1 MRRIALAIAL
11 SICCGAPA
19 TASAALNFQPC
30 VDPPGVECAQVQV
43 PIDRTGAVGGTFT
56 LLVHRIP
63 APHPAGR
70 PPLVFFSG
78 GPGQTNTDL
87 TAAAVERYGPALDDR
102 DLIVFAQRGTGPTAI
117 HCDAL
122 ERGEAPAS
130 SVPACA
136 AQLGAARNFYTSRDA
151 ADDLET
157 IRHQLGAEKLALVGG
172 SYGTWVSQG
181 YAIRHPQHVE
191 RIVLD
196 STFGPNQNADPFGVE
211 QFAQAPLL
219 ARALCARARCKG
231 ITSHFYADT
240 LKLFARLAKKPVTAR
255 VVGPTGV
262 RQPVSIGFLS
272 VAALIPDLDVDPN
285 LRAELPRAV
294 AGALKGDPGP
304 LARLVAGGP
313 TGPPPDPRGAG
324 NDTLFFATRCEEDV
338 QPFDR
343 AVAPADRLAQ
353 ARSRLASISP
363 SAFVPYSPDLAF
375 LLSNVPVCAYWP
387 MLAGQPS
394 FGTGP
399 PADVPVLLLH
409 GEFDLRST
417 LSSTTTVAK
426 EFPQAKV
433 LTIPNEGHTP
443 TRTPTGGCARRAAV
457 AFLTK
462 GKITP
467 CKRRSDPFGP
477 RALVPRSLGKVKLP
491 RGLGL
496 RGRPGRAVSAAQLTV
511 ADAFGQLDAG
521 SLVRVAAEPKVKGG
535 GLRGGKFRG
544 SKKGLV
550 LVRYEFVKG
559 FPVTGTVR
567 QRGDVVLKI
576 PGGRLRFT
584 AGGTVIGRLPGTKFA
599 ASAKLQRRSV
609 AERL

>member
-1 MRRIALAIAL
+1 VRRLVLAIGL
-11 SICCGAPA
+11 FICGAAPA
-19 TASAALNFQPC
+19 TAGAALDFEPC
-30 VDPPGVECAQVQV
+30 AQPPGVQCAQIQV
-43 PIDRTGAVGGTFT
+43 PIDRSGHVGGTFT

-87 TAAAVERYGPALDDR
+87 TTAAVERYGPALDDR

-122 ERGEAPAS
+122 ESGGDPAS

-136 AQLGAARNFYTSRDA
+136 AQLGAARNFYTSREA

-157 IRHQLGAEKLALVGG
+157 IRQQLGVDKLALVGG
-172 SYGTWVSQG
+172 SYGTWVEQG

-191 RIVLD
+191 RLVLD
-196 STFGPNQNADPFGVE
+196 STFGPNQNADPFSAE
-211 QFAQAPLL
+211 QFAQAPAL
-219 ARALCARARCKG
+219 ARALCARGRCKG
-231 ITSHFYADT
+231 ISSHIYADA
-240 LKLFARLAKKPVTAR
+240 LKLFAKLDKKPVKAH
-255 VVGPTGV
+255 VVGPSGKRTEV
-262 RQPVSIGFLS
+262 TIGFLS
-272 VAALIPDLDVDPN
+272 VAALIPELDVDPHM
-285 LRAELPRAV
+285 RAELPRSIV
-294 AGALKGDPGP
+294 GALKGDPGP

-343 AVAPADRLAQ
+343 TAAPADRLTQ
-353 ARSRLASISP
+353 ARSRIALLPA
-363 SAFVPYSPDLAF
+363 SAFAPYGPDLAF

-387 MLAGQPS
+387 MLATQPS
-394 FGTGP
+394 FGPGP
-399 PADVPVLLLH
+399 PADVPVLIMH

-417 LSSTTTVAK
+417 LKSTQTVAK
-426 EFPQAKV
+426 EFPHAKV

-462 GKITP
+462 GTIVP
-467 CKRRSDPFGP
+467 CKRKSDPFGP
-477 RALVPRSLGKVKLP
+477 RALVPRSLGKVKP
-491 RGLGL
+491 RGIGL
-496 RGRPGRAVSAAQLTV
+496 RGRSGRAVTAAQLTV
-511 ADAFGQLDAG
+511 ADAFAQLDAG

-535 GLRGGKFRG
+535 GLRAGTFRG

-550 LVRYEFVKG
+550 LKRYEFVKG

-567 QRGDVVLKI
+567 RRGDVVLKI
-576 PGGRLRFT
+576 PHGKLRFT
-584 AGGTVIGRLPGTKFA
+584 AGGEVIGQLPRLKFSA
-599 ASAKLQRRSV
+599 TAKLQRRSV